1 MGQSGHTAFFGLLE
15 FLKRASFLKIIEWAI
30 VSLMYLWIAGF
41 VIAMAVATVRG
52 YVGVYREARAYER
65 SSWKG
70 LKKDSSAA
78 DAKRPSIREADHA
91 HHSTYGDSG

>member
-1 MGQSGHTAFFGLLE
+1 MGQRGHTACLLE
-15 FLKRASFLKIIEWAI
+15 FMKRASFLKIIEWAI

-65 SSWKG
+65 SSWKV
-70 LKKDSSAA
+70 LKKGAV